1 MKGRLIKKVCRL
13 LLDKRAVSPAV
24 SSTILTT
31 VVITLGFSVLYWTYA
46 RSSAFNTEYADV
58 MEGNLAR
65 IKEKLVFEYV
75 FYDRSSTELDAY
87 LMNCGTVDDVRLVN
101 VYLSNSSW
109 HQQFSNIDLK
119 FLNGTSALGLDIEE
133 EGYFKLVSVDLV
145 AETSY
150 SIRVMT
156 GRGRWFDATFI
167 A

>member
-1 MKGRLIKKVCRL
+1 MKDRLIKKVHRL
-13 LLDKRAVSPAV
+13 LLDKRAVSAAV
-24 SSTILTT
+24 SNTILTT
-31 VVITLGFSVLYWTYA
+31 VVVTLGFTVLYWTSA
-46 RSSAFNTEYADV
+46 RSSAFNTEYASV

-75 FYDRSSTELDAY
+75 FYNRSGREVDVY

-109 HQQFSNIDLK
+109 HQQFSNVDLK
-119 FLNGTSALGLDIEE
+119 FLNGTSTLGLDVQE
-133 EGYFKLVSVDLV
+133 EGYFKLASVDLV
-145 AETSY
+145 AETGY
-150 SIRVMT
+150 SIRLVT

>member
-31 VVITLGFSVLYWTYA
+31 VVVTLGFSVLYWTYA

-75 FYDRSSTELDAY
+75 FYDRSGTELDVY

-109 HQQFSNIDLK
+109 LQQFSSIDLK
-119 FLNGTSALGLDIEE
+119 FLNGTSTLGLDIQE

-150 SIRVMT
+150 SIRVVT